1 MLHFRYV
8 IQEKNAIK
16 NYVKGRLRDRTLTP
30 KLNLISWALRCL
42 AAFNVSGGREVTE
55 RQLERAMAYVN
66 LVYNRS
72 GWSVTAGHLRYMN
85 TKDPFGLCCVLLK

>member
-1 MLHFRYV
+1 MSGSFLGCRSMKIYFFPNKSEDIV
-8 IQEKNAIK
+8 SFLDQM
-16 NYVKGRLRDRTLTP
+16 
-30 KLNLISWALRCL
+30 RCL
-42 AAFNVSGGREVTE
+42 AVFNVSGGREVTE